1 MTSSNFRALATAL
14 LLTTASAAGI
24 AVTMSTAAQA
34 ATVRPQV
41 GADLQAAIKD
51 AGSGSGS
58 AAMAKI
64 HDAESQPNLTP
75 SEQQAIAQTKEYV
88 AAKTGTG
95 GGTTGAKAKF
105 ANDYNAGRYSAVVG
119 EDADG
124 LRKAGAM
131 DAQSEVIIA
140 QAYYLMHNYEE
151 CVRYVH
157 NLGRDGQSTLELL
170 NRCAYE
176 AHDEQSQQAALEQL
190 VVDYNQTKYWS
201 DLLSSADRT
210 AGMSTADTLDVYRLR
225 FLTGTMR
232 PAPATDY
239 ETATEIAVQLGFPS
253 EAMNYAQKGIDSKV
267 LDATR
272 GAKLLNLAKSQA
284 AADMAA
290 LPKTQAAAAAAK
302 NGDADLKLGEDL
314 WGMGKYQD
322 AVTAI
327 KAGIGK
333 GTTNP
338 DEAQIRLAM
347 AYTGLKQREQAVQAL
362 KAVSKTA
369 PPHTQTIA
377 RLWSIYARTH

>member
-1 MTSSNFRALATAL
+1 MTSSKFRAFATAL
-14 LLTTASAAGI
+14 LLTTASAAGV
-24 AVTMSTAAQA
+24 AVMVSAPAQA

-88 AAKTGTG
+88 AAKTGAG
-95 GGTTGAKAKF
+95 GGATGAKAKF

-124 LRKAGAM
+124 LRKAGAL

-157 NLGRDGQSTLELL
+157 NLGRVGQSTLELL

-210 AGMSTADTLDVYRLR
+210 GGMSTADTLDTYRLR

-232 PAPATDY
+232 NASDY
-239 ETATEIAVQLGFPS
+239 ETATEIAVQLGFAS
-253 EAMNYAQKGIDSKV
+253 EAMNYAQKGIDAKM
-267 LDATR
+267 LDAVR
-272 GAKLLNLAKSQA
+272 GAKLLNLARAQA
-284 AADMAA
+284 AADVAA

-302 NGDADLKLGEDL
+302 SGDADLKLGEDL

-327 KAGIGK
+327 KAGIAK
-333 GTTNP
+333 GTSNP

-347 AYTGLKQREQAVQAL
+347 AYTGLHQRDQAVQAL
-362 KAVSKTA
+362 KAVSKSA